1 MVIRLGRLSNDL
13 GEGDG
18 EGVDSA
24 DGTMGLRGPSGRDSG
39 MGMLVGCMLVFST
52 MVKSTRTA
60 DYGR

>member
-1 MVIRLGRLSNDL
+1 MVIRPGRLSNNL

-24 DGTMGLRGPSGRDSG
+24 DGMMGLRGPSGCDLG

-52 MVKSTRTA
+52 TVKPLVT
-60 DYGR
+60 